1 MKMGFVAYGA
11 AEGPE
16 GPIVDKRFF
25 QDPQSLTRDLTTKHT
40 EMGIGRASGTC
51 EIGLSTLCA
60 HFHRAH
66 THKRNISDETTQIG
80 VLWNHSSLSRAATD
94 VKPA

>member
-1 MKMGFVAYGA
+1 MKLSFIAYGA

-25 QDPQSLTRDLTTKHT
+25 QDPQSLTRDLAAKHT

-51 EIGLSTLCA
+51 EIGLSALEAYACA
-60 HFHRAH
+60 LEVR
-66 THKRNISDETTQIG
+66 
-80 VLWNHSSLSRAATD
+80 LSFQPTFL
-94 VKPA
+94 